1 MVSLRTWRACLT
13 ADVNCIASA
22 SDRAWQQ
29 KSVCVR
35 DASSLASS
43 AVPTSPS
50 LQTKQISPLDAAL
63 QTSKS
68 LKLYRSHAISP
79 PVWGR
84 ISKKVEGSCYSVS
97 KWLVSFPPAPSS
109 LQNRASTSLLTFVHV
124 WCCAFDSPDAYLQ
137 HHRRRAIALHLVNK
151 DSAYAHHR

>member
-84 ISKKVEGSCYSVS
+84 ISKKVEGSCYSVGSYSSFLPPPPPLLS
-97 KWLVSFPPAPSS
+97 KIARVRHCLPSS
-109 LQNRASTSLLTFVHV
+109 MCGVAPLIPQTLTCSITDGGLSLCT
-124 WCCAFDSPDAYLQ
+124 WS
-137 HHRRRAIALHLVNK
+137 IK
-151 DSAYAHHR
+151 TMI